1 MDNYANAL
9 KSLDTILK
17 SYDPRNLPRPQSGN
31 GNVTVETNAFIRSI
45 HEVDEHNMVQ
55 IFSVRRQKY
64 EFDISLKVPWFY
76 SISGIYIIHD
86 TSSTMAGQTF
96 SIR

>member
-55 IFSVRRQKY
+55 F
-64 EFDISLKVPWFY
+64 FFSLKTKIRIRYFIENTLVLFY
-76 SISGIYIIHD
+76 FRNSHYP
-86 TSSTMAGQTF
+86 
-96 SIR
+96 

>member
-1 MDNYANAL
+1 MNRFIEDIYTFSRTYCNGSQMDNYANAL

-45 HEVDEHNMVQ
+45 HEVDEHKMVHHLVFLFQDKTQ
-55 IFSVRRQKY
+55 IK
-64 EFDISLKVPWFY
+64 
-76 SISGIYIIHD
+76 
-86 TSSTMAGQTF
+86 
-96 SIR
+96 

>member
-1 MDNYANAL
+1 MKEIFINEMNRFIEDIYTFSRTYCNGSQMDNYSNAL

-55 IFSVRRQKY
+55 FFS
-64 EFDISLKVPWFY
+64 
-76 SISGIYIIHD
+76 
-86 TSSTMAGQTF
+86 A
-96 SIR
+96 